1 MGGIQYFNRLLF
13 SLKAYSDLI
22 EPVVFTGKKSDIS
35 FIPPEMDIEVVQSLY
50 FDITPRIPKIHK
62 RIISLLSHDP
72 ILDKILT
79 HYRIDIISHIM
90 PNQWPYACLSHI
102 PTIGWI
108 PDLQHKYL
116 PQFFTPSEIQ
126 DRDSTYLQLLSGTN
140 FSISSSQ
147 SAKNDVLSFYGIKAS
162 KIGVLSFYAFY
173 DPYLSIPTTQELY
186 QKYSFTGDYFFIPNQ
201 FWQHKNH
208 LVVIEACIKIRE
220 MGHSCVIICTGD
232 TTDYRNSNFYSQ
244 LQNTIST
251 HRLETSFLV
260 VGKIPYNDLI
270 GFMLGSIAV
279 INPSFFEGWSTTV
292 EEAKF
297 WNIPLILSDIP
308 VHREQNPNDV
318 MYFHP
323 NDSKALAEILIQKW
337 TKNNAISI
345 LMNKP
350 GYDTFYINKKNLT
363 NGTALSKT
371 FENIISKTIFSYK
384 TP

>member
-79 HYRIDIISHIM
+79 HYKIDIISHIM
-90 PNQWPYACLSHI
+90 PHQWPYACLSHI

-108 PDLQHKYL
+108 PDLQHKHL

-126 DRDSTYLQLLSGTN
+126 DRDSTFLRLLSGTN
-140 FSISSSQ
+140 LSISSSQ
-147 SAKNDVLSFYGIKAS
+147 SAKNDMVSFYSINAS
-162 KIGVLSFYAFY
+162 KIEVLSFYAFY
-173 DPYLSIPTTQELY
+173 DSSLSIPTTQELS
-186 QKYSFTGDYFFIPNQ
+186 QKYSFTGDYFFMPNQ

-208 LVVIEACIKIRE
+208 LVVIEAGIKIRE
-220 MGHSCVIICTGD
+220 MGYSCVIICTGD
-232 TTDYRNSNFYSQ
+232 TTDYRNSDFYSQ
-244 LQNTIST
+244 LQNTI
-251 HRLETSFLV
+251 RAQQLETTFLI
-260 VGKIPYNDLI
+260 VGKIPYTDLI
-270 GFMLGSIAV
+270 GFMLCSIAV

-308 VHREQNPNDV
+308 VHREQNPNNA

-337 TKNNAISI
+337 KENSGNSEPT
-345 LMNKP
+345 NKP
-350 GYDTFYINKKNLT
+350 WYDTSYINKKNLT

-371 FENIISKTIFSYK
+371 FENIISKIVFSYK
-384 TP
+384 N